1 MKKFVGLLTKKKEKQ
16 LMNKWENNDSDK
28 FQALYSGYNQQ
39 EVAPLKNIFFLAV
52 LKLDMKDSFGCN

>member
-1 MKKFVGLLTKKKEKQ
+1 
-16 LMNKWENNDSDK
+16 MNKWENDDSDK

-52 LKLDMKDSFGCN
+52 LKLDMKDSFGCNYEIGSMGKTFPMI